1 MLSRIDQKRI
11 KLKLKNIYKHHLSNI
26 EINTCCEEITKVIN
40 KFNKTKSKKKKGNI

>member
-26 EINTCCEEITKVIN
+26 EINNCCEEITKVIN
-40 KFNKTKSKKKKGNI
+40 KFNSN